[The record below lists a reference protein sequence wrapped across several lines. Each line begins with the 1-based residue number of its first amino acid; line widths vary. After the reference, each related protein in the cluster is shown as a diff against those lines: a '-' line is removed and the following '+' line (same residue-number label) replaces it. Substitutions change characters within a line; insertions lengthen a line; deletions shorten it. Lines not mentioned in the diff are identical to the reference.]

1 MNEDTIFALATGAG
15 RAAIAVMRISGPR
28 TAGVL
33 QHLLGS
39 LPPAR
44 RATYARL
51 RAGLGG
57 DILDR
62 CLVLWF
68 PGPASFT
75 GEDSAEFHLHG
86 GRAVIAGVA
95 GALGR
100 DLGCRPAWP
109 GEFTRRAF
117 LNGKLDLTE
126 VEGLAD
132 LINAE
137 TQAQRVQAL
146 RQLGGA
152 LGRLAQDWRRQL
164 IGALAAVEA
173 EIDFSDES
181 DVDVCV
187 GRGAFAIATKV
198 AAAIAAALNDGQRG
212 ERLRDGYVVVLA
224 GPPNAGKSTLL
235 NAIARREAAIVS
247 PHAGTTR
254 DAIEVQL
261 ELEGLPVT
269 LIDTAGLRPTID
281 PIEKE
286 GVARALDRASAA
298 DLVLLLRAR
307 GSAPAPPPP
316 TQAAVL
322 AVQTMAD
329 LPTDGIDREPLIVSA
344 LTGAGLDELV
354 AAIAERARDAM
365 GAGEAVITKER
376 HRRAMVD
383 ALDSLRSLNDSLP
396 VELVAEHLRR
406 AAAALAALTGLI
418 RPDDV
423 LDEIFAQFCIGK

>member
-1 MNEDTIFALATGAG
+1 MDEDTIFAVASGAG
-15 RAAIAVMRISGPR
+15 RAAIAVMRLSGPG

-33 QHLLGS
+33 RRLLGYV
-39 LPPAR
+39 PPPR
-44 RATYARL
+44 RAIYAPL
-51 RAGLGG
+51 QAGPGG

-62 CLVLWF
+62 SLVLWF

-95 GALGR
+95 AVLAR
-100 DLGCRPAWP
+100 ELGCRAALA

-137 TQAQRVQAL
+137 TQAQRIQAL
-146 RQLGGA
+146 RQLGGV
-152 LGRLAQDWRRQL
+152 LGRLAQDWRQQL
-164 IGALAAVEA
+164 IAALAAVEA

-181 DVDVCV
+181 DVDSGV
-187 GRGAFAIATKV
+187 GRRAVAIAAKI
-198 AAAIAAALNDGQRG
+198 AAAIVGALNDGQRG

-224 GPPNAGKSTLL
+224 GPPNAGKSTLF

-261 ELEGLPVT
+261 ELDGLPVT
-269 LIDTAGLRPTID
+269 LVDTAGLRSTTD
-281 PIEKE
+281 PVETE
-286 GVARALDRASAA
+286 GVARAIARAAAA

-307 GSAPAPPPP
+307 GSAPTAPPP

-329 LPTDGIDREPLIVSA
+329 LPTDGIDREALVVSA
-344 LTGAGLDELV
+344 LTGAGLDALI
-354 AAIAERARDAM
+354 AAIVTHARDAM
-365 GAGEAVITKER
+365 AVGEAVITQER
-376 HRRAMVD
+376 HRRAMID
-383 ALDSLRSLNDSLP
+383 AVDSLRVVNDSLP
-396 VELVAEHLRR
+396 VELVAEQLRQ
-406 AAAALAALTGLI
+406 AAAALAALIGLI

-423 LDEIFAQFCIGK
+423 LDAIFAQFCIGK

>member
-1 MNEDTIFALATGAG
+1 MDEDTIFAVASGAG
-15 RAAIAVMRISGPR
+15 RAAIAVMRLSGPH
-28 TAGVL
+28 TARVL
-33 QHLLGS
+33 QRMLGYV
-39 LPPAR
+39 PKAR
-44 RATYARL
+44 RATYAPL
-51 RAGLGG
+51 RGPSG

-62 CLVLWF
+62 GLVLWF

-86 GRAVIAGVA
+86 GRAVIAGV
-95 GALGR
+95 GAVLAR
-100 DLGCRPAWP
+100 DLGCRPALA

-132 LINAE
+132 LIHAE

-152 LGRLAQDWRRQL
+152 LGRLAREWRQQL
-164 IGALAAVEA
+164 IAALAAVEA
-173 EIDFSDES
+173 EIDFSDEA
-181 DVDVCV
+181 DVDTGV
-187 GRGAFAIATKV
+187 GRSAVAIAGRVMV
-198 AAAIAAALNDGQRG
+198 ALADALNDGQRG

-247 PHAGTTR
+247 PYAGTTR

-269 LIDTAGLRPTID
+269 LVDTAGLRSTAD
-281 PIEKE
+281 PIETE
-286 GVARALDRASAA
+286 GVTRALARAAAA

-307 GSAPAPPPP
+307 GNAPAPPPP
-316 TQAAVL
+316 TQAPVL
-322 AVQTMAD
+322 AVETMAD
-329 LPTDGIDREPLIVSA
+329 LPADGIGGESLIVSA
-344 LTGAGLDELV
+344 MTGGGLDTLI
-354 AAIAERARDAM
+354 AAIAARAREAM
-365 GAGEAVITKER
+365 GMGETVITQER
-376 HRRAMVD
+376 HRRAMSD
-383 ALDSLRSLNDSLP
+383 ALESLRPLNDSLP
-396 VELVAEHLRR
+396 VELVAEHLRQ
-406 AAAALAALTGLI
+406 AAAALAALIGLI

-423 LDEIFAQFCIGK
+423 LDEIFAKFCIGK